1 MPKLNKKTIE
11 ADLVL
16 EISWEVCNKIGGIYT
31 VLKSKAGQMINL
43 YGQNYYL
50 IGPYFPERIK
60 GYFEEILP
68 PEKLRNIFSELE
80 KEKIKCH
87 FGKWLIEGE
96 PKVILI
102 DFKDYWFK
110 INEIKTNLW
119 DYYKID
125 SLGAGHDFNEPVLWA
140 SAAGILIEKI
150 ANFFPEKK
158 IVAHF
163 HEWLSGAGLL
173 HLRKNKTGVATV
185 FATHA
190 TTLGRTLAYNNVDF
204 YSILHKINPE
214 QEISRYNIKAKHQL
228 EKETAKNCHVFT
240 TVSEIT
246 SLETE
251 RFLERKPDVLLPNG
265 LDSEKFLNFEELII
279 KHRVQRNKLREFLIF
294 YFFPYYTFE
303 LEETIFYFIVG
314 RYEFRTKGIDIFI
327 KTLSQLNQKL
337 IKAKSK
343 KTIIAFFWI
352 PTEIRS
358 VKTELLENRE
368 IFEDIKD
375 AFEQISWETKE
386 KILYAILEG
395 KKIDEKVLFEKD
407 FLLEIKKKILK
418 LKREGFPPL
427 STHEL
432 VNSQDAILKSFQEN
446 GLLNKKTDKV
456 KVIFYPIY
464 LTGHDG
470 LANLNYQESLQ
481 ACHLGVFPSFYEPW
495 GYTPLETAA
504 LGVASITTD
513 LAGFGRFC
521 QKIEKIEKIE
531 KYPGIFVLERFA
543 KSDEE
548 EIKSLADFLH
558 KFSQFTL
565 KERVENKIQARK
577 IAALADWKIFIK
589 NYLKAHNLAISK
601 IK

>member
-1 MPKLNKKTIE
+1 M
-11 ADLVL
+11 
-16 EISWEVCNKIGGIYT
+16 
-31 VLKSKAGQMINL
+31 
-43 YGQNYYL
+43 
-50 IGPYFPERIK
+50 
-60 GYFEEILP
+60 
-68 PEKLRNIFSELE
+68 
-80 KEKIKCH
+80 
-87 FGKWLIEGE
+87 
-96 PKVILI
+96 
-102 DFKDYWFK
+102 
-110 INEIKTNLW
+110 
-119 DYYKID
+119 
-125 SLGAGHDFNEPVLWA
+125 
-140 SAAGILIEKI
+140 
-150 ANFFPEKK
+150 
-158 IVAHF
+158 
-163 HEWLSGAGLL
+163 
-173 HLRKNKTGVATV
+173 ATV